1 MGSPAIEPANLSTED
16 WALLAHLLALH
27 QKLLLAEIRHTDKR
41 AFRDA
46 LHERLNQVE
55 GLLARIPSPEPAD
68 QPA

>member
-1 MGSPAIEPANLSTED
+1 MGSPAIEPANLSAED

-46 LHERLNQVE
+46 LHERLNHVE
-55 GLLARIPSPEPAD
+55 DLLRRVGTAGAANSD
-68 QPA
+68 Y